1 MLRRTLR
8 VTLLGALLIGATVPA
23 PVRGQD
29 GPSVP
34 TQEGA
39 LFLLLPVGAQA
50 IGVARAVSALE
61 SHESAFW
68 NPAGLA
74 RVESSRVLVFHG
86 SQITGDG
93 TGASVLLARPGAGT
107 LAFSYHLLDEAGQ
120 NVTDEFGSVVGE
132 ITVRGHQGILSIASP
147 ILTWMSV
154 GANVKLVSSGVNC
167 RGQCPEGSGGSTTY
181 AFDTG
186 VQIRPLGGVPFT
198 VGIALAHLGPRF
210 QEDRDAESRPL
221 PARVRAGVSYLFTRE
236 FLEEEFGFRILAEFE
251 DRVRDPGDP
260 LYLLGSEFT
269 IGTDDR
275 LFIRGGLVF
284 GNRRQTDGAALGL
297 GLRYDRVELGVAR
310 SVARGGPM
318 VDQEPIH
325 LTLGLSF

>member
-1 MLRRTLR
+1 MLSRSLR
-8 VTLLGALLIGATVPA
+8 LALLGTVVLGAGVPA
-23 PVRGQD
+23 SARGQA
-29 GPSVP
+29 GPAVP

-50 IGVARAVSALE
+50 IGLARAVSALE
-61 SHESAFW
+61 SHEAAFW

-74 RVESSRVLVFHG
+74 RVEQSRALVFHG

-132 ITVRGHQGILSIASP
+132 ITVRGHQGILSVATP
-147 ILTWMSV
+147 ILTWMNA
-154 GANVKLVSSGVNC
+154 GANVKLVSSGVTC
-167 RGQCPEGSGGSTTY
+167 RGQCPEGGGGSTTY

-186 VQIRPLGGVPFT
+186 IQVRPLGDTPFVVGV
-198 VGIALAHLGPRF
+198 ALAHLGPRF
-210 QEDRDAESRPL
+210 REDRDAESQPL
-221 PARVRAGVSYLFTRE
+221 PARVRVGLSYLITRE
-236 FLEEEFGFRILAEFE
+236 FLEEEFGLRLLAEFE

-269 IGTDDR
+269 VGTNDR
-275 LFIRGGLVF
+275 FFVRGGLVF
-284 GNRRQTDGAALGL
+284 GNQRQTDGAALGL
-297 GLRYDRVELGVAR
+297 GLRYERVELGIAR

-325 LTLGLSF
+325 LTLGFSF